1 GSGTQQWVI
10 DDTTGQLRTRLQ
22 TSLAD
27 SRLELGYLIDHSDTR
42 RGALRGQGFELATH
56 GWGNVHAGQGLL
68 LSTSARQDA
77 TSTVL
82 DSHEAVEQLR
92 AAERALEAMHDTLQ
106 KQDVPPLGALTST
119 AQLRAKID
127 PTAEGKYG
135 SQVNGQ
141 SGMKPGGGRS
151 PGQDPVERFAAPLLL
166 ADSPDRIVW
175 TTPASAVAYAG
186 QNLQM
191 TVQQDLQV
199 SAGETVSAVA
209 GEHVALF
216 AQAGPVK
223 VIAAN
228 GPVSLQSNTGEL
240 ELLADQAITV
250 TATDDRIDI
259 LAQQKVVL
267 QAGNSAI
274 TLEGGNITF
283 SCPGTFTVKAG
294 QHPFMGGESGAAG
307 IDALPQGTVNA
318 ARKFPFSR

>member
-1 GSGTQQWVI
+1 
-10 DDTTGQLRTRLQ
+10 
-22 TSLAD
+22 
-27 SRLELGYLIDHSDTR
+27 
-42 RGALRGQGFELATH
+42 
-56 GWGNVHAGQGLL
+56 
-68 LSTSARQDA
+68 
-77 TSTVL
+77 
-82 DSHEAVEQLR
+82 
-92 AAERALEAMHDTLQ
+92 
-106 KQDVPPLGALTST
+106 
-119 AQLRAKID
+119 
-127 PTAEGKYG
+127 
-135 SQVNGQ
+135 
-141 SGMKPGGGRS
+141 
-151 PGQDPVERFAAPLLL
+151 VERFAAPLLL

-191 TVQQDLQV
+191 TVQQDLQI

-250 TATDDRIDI
+250 TAPDDRIDI

-294 QHPFMGGESGAAG
+294 QHPFMGGESGEAG
-307 IDALPQGTVNA
+307 IESLPQGLVQLKGRA
-318 ARKFPFSR
+318 PFSV